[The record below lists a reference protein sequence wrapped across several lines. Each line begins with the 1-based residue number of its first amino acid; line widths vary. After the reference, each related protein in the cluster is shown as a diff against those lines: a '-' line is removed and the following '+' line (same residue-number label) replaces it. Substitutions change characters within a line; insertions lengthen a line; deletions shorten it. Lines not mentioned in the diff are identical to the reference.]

1 MFYHLTQE
9 NVKMI
14 RMIRT
19 WDLGAIQ
26 ELQVTTLEK
35 AEPKL
40 IEHQTQEGG

>member
-9 NVKMI
+9 NVKMP
-14 RMIRT
+14 MIRI

-40 IEHQTQEGG
+40 IEHQTREGG

>member
-9 NVKMI
+9 NVKMA
-14 RMIRT
+14 MIRI

>member
-9 NVKMI
+9 NVKMP
-14 RMIRT
+14 MIRI
-19 WDLGAIQ
+19 WDLSAIL
-26 ELQVTTLEK
+26 ELQVTTLKK